1 MALLFSSGNML
12 RPVLLFGPRA
22 CFQENRMEKKFST
35 TVKIDNLPIF
45 FPFHTGLSL
54 VIRQPLDV

>member
-12 RPVLLFGPRA
+12 RPVLLFGSRA
-22 CFQENRMEKKFST
+22 CFQENRMKKKFST

-45 FPFHTGLSL
+45 LSFHAGLSL

>member
-12 RPVLLFGPRA
+12 RPVLLFGSRA
-22 CFQENRMEKKFST
+22 CFQENCMEKRFST
-35 TVKIDNLPIF
+35 TVKIDNLPNF

-54 VIRQPLDV
+54 VSELPLDV